1 MPKDT
6 TNENDCPF
14 VTGHIEANP
23 LLFFI
28 TVAKSTSAMFENFYF
43 CVGYVDLNGLFTF
56 EQAMLRSFLP
66 FVTVSKSSGKRYL

>member
-14 VTGHIEANP
+14 VTGHVEANP

-28 TVAKSTSAMFENFYF
+28 TVAKSTLAMFEKFYF
-43 CVGYVDLNGLFTF
+43 CVG
-56 EQAMLRSFLP
+56 
-66 FVTVSKSSGKRYL
+66 